1 MIENININSSDPT
14 EIASNL
20 EEISKV
26 KVLYTPDGVHNWIF
40 STDELIV
47 EKIQDSLMIHNYV
60 ILDTYKENALGGT
73 GEKFNWN
80 NFRNSINTTN
90 VFSSGG
96 LNPENI
102 LGLLKNFNPFG
113 IDIASGVETEGKKDP
128 EKIKRIVKK
137 ENFLFYKDEI
147 EQDYSIDS
155 WNKIKA
161 VVDKVKNKNL
171 GPIAI
176 KNEIK
181 KYNIDPDIIEE
192 SIKAVGGEL
201 GSSVSKNTFVLL
213 VKSLDETTGKIEQEK
228 NLDVP
233 IMTPNDFALKYI

>member
-1 MIENININSSDPT
+1 MKQIRI
-14 EIASNL
+14 
-20 EEISKV
+20 KV
-26 KVLYTPDGVHNWIF
+26 EDN
-40 STDELIV
+40 DELIV

-128 EKIKRIVKK
+128 EKIKRIVKLSK
-137 ENFLFYKDEI
+137 EN
-147 EQDYSIDS
+147 
-155 WNKIKA
+155 
-161 VVDKVKNKNL
+161 
-171 GPIAI
+171 G
-176 KNEIK
+176 
-181 KYNIDPDIIEE
+181 
-192 SIKAVGGEL
+192 
-201 GSSVSKNTFVLL
+201 
-213 VKSLDETTGKIEQEK
+213 
-228 NLDVP
+228 
-233 IMTPNDFALKYI
+233 